1 MRFCKRKRKEAT
13 HQQCCNGCLASF
25 VITPGVCGFSIGSS
39 SGGTAVPSTL
49 RVRAVM
55 ASMDGMFLKP
65 LTLFTGLSI
74 TMVSCA
80 SLSTFS
86 AVSGSPGP
94 AVVIASPLTEPLV
107 EIRREVE
114 RVMGALMATE
124 SASEVVVETEVWST
138 FVEDRQRREVGCKI
152 GLIESYLHSKKKY
165 TVCRS
170 SSRMRIMPC
179 AQS

>member
-25 VITPGVCGFSIGSS
+25 VITPGVCRFSIGSS

-94 AVVIASPLTEPLV
+94 AVVIASLLTEPLV

-114 RVMGALMATE
+114 RVMGLMATE
-124 SASEVVVETEVWST
+124 SASEAVVETEVWST
-138 FVEDRQRREVGCKI
+138 FVEDRQRSEVGWKI
-152 GLIESYLHSKKKY
+152 GLIKSYLHSKKKY

-170 SSRMRIMPC
+170 SSRRRIMPC